1 MLIMKQIF
9 VILLLLISSQAFSD
23 TFRVA
28 LPDEDYPPFHFIN
41 ADRKGI
47 LNHVLSRFSIESGYE
62 IEYVFVP
69 EMRSAKLVH
78 DNDVDARMESE
89 VWQVDN
95 RQYYWSDGIASV
107 EDAVIVGSDVDP
119 DIFQAKNKSASGVLL
134 GRYGYIYPQYESLVE
149 NKVFHRE
156 NFYSDLTMLQ
166 SLQSGTL
173 KSKRFAI
180 MSRAV
185 FNWYCKKYPEFK
197 ALNISD
203 FNVGKAPLQ
212 LQFAYSPRGK
222 ARADAFNVFLKKLK
236 DSGELDRIIARYQ

>member
-1 MLIMKQIF
+1 MKQTC
-9 VILLLLISSQAFSD
+9 VVLLLLISSQAFSD

-119 DIFQAKNKSASGVLL
+119 DIFQEENKLASGVLL

-236 DSGELDRIIARYQ
+236 DSGELDRIIASYQ

>member
-1 MLIMKQIF
+1 MKQTC
-9 VILLLLISSQAFSD
+9 VVLLLLISSQAFSD

-47 LNHVLSRFSIESGYE
+47 LNHVLLRFSIESGYE

-119 DIFQAKNKSASGVLL
+119 NIFQAKNKSASGVLL

-236 DSGELDRIIARYQ
+236 DSGELDRIIASYQ